1 MLLSFLLRLLRLEEQ
16 KIKATKLGNSSLDSL
31 LCHPPKLKNSI
42 HPPFK
47 KNWTSFRQ
55 DEMCQHHR
63 DCGEKT
69 LNELEEPGRGQFS
82 HFSLCPGGSS
92 FLISSSCQS
101 CRPYYQQKSIPNSM
115 TLLWQILKAF
125 QVFIRHLLQGILLK
139 HPLLSNYFLGEFS
152 PKYEL

>member
-47 KNWTSFRQ
+47 K
-55 DEMCQHHR
+55 
-63 DCGEKT
+63 
-69 LNELEEPGRGQFS
+69 LNELPAGWNVSTSSWLWRKNAEWIRGTGKGTVQ
-82 HFSLCPGGSS
+82 FSLCPGGSS

-152 PKYEL
+152 SKYEL